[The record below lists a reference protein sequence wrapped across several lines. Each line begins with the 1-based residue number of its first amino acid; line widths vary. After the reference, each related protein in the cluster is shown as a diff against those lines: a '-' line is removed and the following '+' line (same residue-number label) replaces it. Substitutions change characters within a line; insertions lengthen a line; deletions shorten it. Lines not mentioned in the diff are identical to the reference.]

1 MTCRSEYSY
10 SQTLSQ
16 IDSIQEDFVRLSRY
30 PSQLSDIEPSIL
42 CQPKVVKRIKDIQRF
57 LLDIENQFLELRSML
72 DIDGD
77 IDGDIDSELVETDE
91 NIFEL
96 IGDFSTNK
104 NDTKEQ
110 LLTSELTD
118 SILKILTGKGNNQ
131 KNPDLISKMIMLRQL
146 IDYSMQ
152 KAAAEVMD
160 QVFS

>member
-1 MTCRSEYSY
+1 MTCRSEYSH
-10 SQTLSQ
+10 SKTLAQ
-16 IDSIQEDFVRLSRY
+16 IDNIKEDFVRLSAY
-30 PSQLSDIEPSIL
+30 ASQLTDIDPPIL
-42 CQPKVVKRIKDIQRF
+42 CQPKAVKKIKDIQRF

-77 IDGDIDSELVETDE
+77 IDSEMVETDE

-152 KAAAEVMD
+152 KAAEEMD
-160 QVFS
+160 QIFS

>member
-1 MTCRSEYSY
+1 MTCRSEYSQ
-10 SQTLSQ
+10 SKTLAQ
-16 IDSIQEDFVRLSRY
+16 IDNIKEDFVRLSAY
-30 PSQLSDIEPSIL
+30 ASQLTDIDPPIL
-42 CQPKVVKRIKDIQRF
+42 CQPKAVKKIKDIQRF

-77 IDGDIDSELVETDE
+77 IDSEMVETDE

>member
-1 MTCRSEYSY
+1 MTCKSKCSF
-10 SQTLSQ
+10 SKTFSQ
-16 IDSIQEDFVRLSRY
+16 IDSIQEDFVRLSGY
-30 PSQLSDIEPSIL
+30 ASQLSDIEPSIL
-42 CQPKVVKRIKDIQRF
+42 CQPKAVKRIKDIQRF

-77 IDGDIDSELVETDE
+77 IDSEMVETDE

-118 SILKILTGKGNNQ
+118 SILKILTSKGNNQ
-131 KNPDLISKMIMLRQL
+131 KNSDLISRMIMLRHF
-146 IDYSMQ
+146 IDHSMQ
-152 KAAAEVMD
+152 KVTMELD
-160 QVFS
+160 HRIG

>member
-1 MTCRSEYSY
+1 MTCRSEYSQ
-10 SQTLSQ
+10 SKTLAL
-16 IDSIQEDFVRLSRY
+16 IDSIKEDFVRLSAY
-30 PSQLSDIEPSIL
+30 ASQLTDIDPPIL
-42 CQPKVVKRIKDIQRF
+42 CQPKAVKKIKDIQRF

-77 IDGDIDSELVETDE
+77 IDSEMVETDE